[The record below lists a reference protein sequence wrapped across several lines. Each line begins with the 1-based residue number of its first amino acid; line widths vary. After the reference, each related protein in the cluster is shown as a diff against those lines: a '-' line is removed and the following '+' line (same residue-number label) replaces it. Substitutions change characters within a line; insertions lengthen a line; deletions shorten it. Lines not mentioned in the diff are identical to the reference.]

1 MRRQLKSINFTDTD
15 KISAKDIPNIPNFK
29 NLVISES
36 YEAIKSAHD
45 SLQEIAVLF
54 EINNS
59 GYIIEMKRD
68 HWVKAL
74 EKAVKFYEKSEEFE
88 KCILVNNLINQI
100 NEKRR
105 DPKNSTSNK
114 RYVKRRN
121 TSKAK
126 KEKRS
131 IPK

>member
-1 MRRQLKSINFTDTD
+1 MRRQLKSINFTDTE

-29 NLVISES
+29 KLIISES
-36 YEAIKSAHD
+36 FEAIKAAHD

-59 GYIIEMKRD
+59 GYIVQMERN
-68 HWVKAL
+68 HWVNAL

-88 KCILVNNLINQI
+88 KCILVNNLITKI
-100 NEKRR
+100 NEERR
-105 DPKNSTSNK
+105 NPKNSTGNK

-131 IPK
+131 VPK